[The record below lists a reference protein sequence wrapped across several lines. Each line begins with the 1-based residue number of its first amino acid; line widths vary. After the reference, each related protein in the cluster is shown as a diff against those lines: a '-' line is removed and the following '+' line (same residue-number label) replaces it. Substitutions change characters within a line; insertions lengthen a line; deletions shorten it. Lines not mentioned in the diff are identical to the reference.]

1 MLRRP
6 HSPSAASDAQVER
19 ARQKRQR
26 EINRALGCT
35 ELAVEPAEP
44 LEDPD
49 REPTLSNRPASR
61 ATSPRSYVLSEE
73 GRRSIALSNK
83 KRRGRAPKP
92 RRDRTA
98 VDAIL
103 ALLRS
108 KS

>member
-6 HSPSAASDAQVER
+6 RSPSAASDAQVER
-19 ARQKRQR
+19 ARIKRQR
-26 EINRALGCT
+26 EINKALGCDVP
-35 ELAVEPAEP
+35 LEPAEP
-44 LEDPD
+44 LEDPE
-49 REPTLSNRPASR
+49 REPTTPPRSASR
-61 ATSPRSYVLSEE
+61 ATSPRSYALSEE

-92 RRDRTA
+92 RRDRAA